1 MGESGMSKYVISTV
15 EVIKRVYVIE
25 AYSEMEALDKSIE
38 MSPEDAEKVEVLGEM
53 TYSIDAINEY
63 EYNKDWVD
71 LASGRVKREDQK
83 DWVGEIE
90 PVEINEGQGTLLE
103 PATSTEKTLDR
114 LKGPALNEIW

>member
-15 EVIKRVYVIE
+15 EIIKRVYVIE

-83 DWVGEIE
+83 DWVGSIE
-90 PVEINEGQGTLLE
+90 PVEISEGQGSLVG
-103 PATSTEKTLDR
+103 PDK